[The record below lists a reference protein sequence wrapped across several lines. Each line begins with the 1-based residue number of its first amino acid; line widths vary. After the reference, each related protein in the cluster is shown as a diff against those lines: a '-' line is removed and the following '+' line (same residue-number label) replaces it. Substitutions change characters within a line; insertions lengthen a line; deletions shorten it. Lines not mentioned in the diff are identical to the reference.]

1 MIHPSTYLTIPGRH
15 GGVEEKQREE
25 SEERHIHTKEPLTF
39 PGPLHLSITYSRS
52 PLWSPLFP
60 VSSQPP
66 SPPPPDSGSNGR
78 LTQRQHSH
86 YWVNL
91 APWTALYNLYC
102 FADPLVM
109 SWPWSTAS
117 TCTWLC
123 ARFLLWRACV
133 CDMRSDWKAVCHGTE
148 STHAPGL
155 VHSEGY
161 THEGI
166 AHSMRREGGR
176 ERNEVGR
183 RSRGAA
189 IFWLSRLQHIS
200 WPRHI
205 NF

>member
-117 TCTWLC
+117 TCGVCVWYEVWLKGGVSRNREHTC
-123 ARFLLWRACV
+123 SRACSQ
-133 CDMRSDWKAVCHGTE
+133 RGIHSWGY
-148 STHAPGL
+148 STQHAKR
-155 VHSEGY
+155 
-161 THEGI
+161 
-166 AHSMRREGGR
+166 RRERKKRSGKEERGGC
-176 ERNEVGR
+176 
-183 RSRGAA
+183 
-189 IFWLSRLQHIS
+189 
-200 WPRHI
+200 
-205 NF
+205 NFLVVAPPAYILAPAH